1 MPLVSYR
8 NANFIKNEITGI
20 HVPDHIVDRYKPD
33 MSKEEAEWVGAEI
46 ASEIIEKLSPY
57 ADGYYFMLPFNRVS
71 LMDKIRVV

>member
-1 MPLVSYR
+1 

-20 HVPDHIVDRYKPD
+20 NVPDSIVNRYSPE

-46 ASEIIEKLSPY
+46 ASEIIAKLSSF

-71 LMDKIRVV
+71 LMDKIRY